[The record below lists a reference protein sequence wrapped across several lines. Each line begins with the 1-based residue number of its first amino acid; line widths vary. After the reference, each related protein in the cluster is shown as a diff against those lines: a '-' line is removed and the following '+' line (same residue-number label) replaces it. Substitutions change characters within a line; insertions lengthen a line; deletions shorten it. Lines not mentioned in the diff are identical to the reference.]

1 MFVTCLK
8 LLLYQSFYAIIQ
20 NTHMF
25 GTDLFLNDSLH
36 FILTY
41 TITANTMTITIITP
55 TRDTVIMVVLVIVL
69 VIIVV
74 VIVEEPHS
82 SSVKEIINTGQEDST
97 FKIFPV
103 ILIEGLVDTH
113 CCNICTRSS
122 AAISDVP

>member
-1 MFVTCLK
+1 
-8 LLLYQSFYAIIQ
+8 
-20 NTHMF
+20 MF

-41 TITANTMTITIITP
+41 TITANTMTIVTIITP

-74 VIVEEPHS
+74 IVEEPHS
-82 SSVKEIINTGQEDST
+82 SSAKEIINTGQEDST

-103 ILIEGLVDTH
+103 ILLKL
-113 CCNICTRSS
+113 
-122 AAISDVP
+122 

>member
-1 MFVTCLK
+1 
-8 LLLYQSFYAIIQ
+8 
-20 NTHMF
+20 MF

-41 TITANTMTITIITP
+41 NYCEHNDYIVTIITP
-55 TRDTVIMVVLVIVL
+55 TRDMVIMVVLVIVL

-74 VIVEEPHS
+74 IVEEPLS
-82 SSVKEIINTGQEDST
+82 SSAKEIINNGQEDST
-97 FKIFPV
+97 FKIFHV
-103 ILIEGLVDTH
+103 ILIEGVVDTH

>member
-1 MFVTCLK
+1 
-8 LLLYQSFYAIIQ
+8 
-20 NTHMF
+20 MF

-41 TITANTMTITIITP
+41 TITANTMTIVTIITP

-69 VIIVV
+69 VIMV

-82 SSVKEIINTGQEDST
+82 SSAKEIINTGQEDLT